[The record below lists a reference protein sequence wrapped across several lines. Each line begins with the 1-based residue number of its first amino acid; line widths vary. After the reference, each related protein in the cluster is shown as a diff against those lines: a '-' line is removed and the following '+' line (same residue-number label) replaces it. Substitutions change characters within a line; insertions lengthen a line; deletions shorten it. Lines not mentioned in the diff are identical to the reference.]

1 MKSILTVLL
10 LLAFGFPAAAQYAP
24 FVPEE
29 LVVTANSLNLR
40 EEPNI
45 NSKKIA
51 SIPRGAKMRFLE
63 AHDNGAFVQTDTLD
77 AEGPWAPWYKV
88 SYQKQT
94 GYVFGAHVSGR
105 YNLYFEGAYMETM
118 PVGLHW
124 YGVYTRDSFADETRK
139 IEVKIVDEYNEMYGA
154 TAKFLRTNQP
164 DVAKFLIATSEPLK
178 TGFSGPTGIFD
189 VNQYYGN
196 NTMFPG
202 ATVVIHRGFDAKN
215 AADTLS
221 SPSYVI
227 SALGCVEMRDNVTMF
242 ENYRLLLFDY
252 TDAEIPVQQDLT
264 PWFKT
269 AFLELY
275 PTISL
280 FWQGDLDQ
288 DGKPDAVFQDCPE
301 EGGCRISL
309 LLSSEAKGKDRLK
322 KICETYFSFH

>member
-1 MKSILTVLL
+1 MKFLLPVLL
-10 LLAFGFPAAAQYAP
+10 LFAISFSAVAQDTP

-29 LVVTANSLNLR
+29 LIVTANSINLR

-45 NSKKIA
+45 YSKKLA
-51 SIPRGAKMRFLE
+51 SVPRGAKMQFLE
-63 AHDNGAFVQTDTLD
+63 AHDNGTYVKADTLD
-77 AEGPWAPWYKV
+77 PAEIYAPWYKV
-88 SYQKQT
+88 RYQNKT
-94 GYVFGAHVSGR
+94 GYVYGAYVSGR
-105 YNLYFEGAYMETM
+105 FNLYFEGDYMENI

-139 IEVKIVDEYNEMYGA
+139 IEIKIVDEYNEMFGA
-154 TAKFLRTNQP
+154 NAKFLRTNQT
-164 DVAKFLIATSEPLK
+164 DVAKFLIATAEPLK
-178 TGFSGPTGIFD
+178 TGYSGPTGIFD

-196 NTMFPG
+196 NTMYPG
-202 ATVVIHRGFDAKN
+202 ATVVIHRGYDIKN
-215 AADTLS
+215 AADSLM

-242 ENYRLLLFDY
+242 DNYRLLLFDY
-252 TDAEIPVQQDLT
+252 TEEKPFQQDIT

-269 AFLELY
+269 AFIELN

-288 DGKPDAVFQDCPE
+288 DGKPDAVFQDCPQE
-301 EGGCRISL
+301 AGCRISL
-309 LLSSEAKGKDRLK
+309 LISSEAKGNMRLK

>member
-1 MKSILTVLL
+1 MKTTISVLFLLFTFLT
-10 LLAFGFPAAAQYAP
+10 AGAQDAP

-29 LVVTANSLNLR
+29 LIVTANSLNLR

-45 NSKKIA
+45 NSKKLA
-51 SIPRGAKMRFLE
+51 SIPRGAKMQFLE

-77 AEGPWAPWYKV
+77 AESPWAPWYKV
-88 SYQKQT
+88 RYQKQT

-105 YNLYFEGAYMETM
+105 FNLYMEGDYMESM

-124 YGVYTRDSFADETRK
+124 YGVYMRDSFADETRK
-139 IEVKIVDEYNEMYGA
+139 IEVKVVDEYNEMYGA
-154 TAKFLRTNQP
+154 VSKFLRTNQP
-164 DVAKFLIATSEPLK
+164 DVAKFLIATAEPLK
-178 TGFSGPTGIFD
+178 TGFSGPTGVFD
-189 VNQYYGN
+189 VNEYSGSK
-196 NTMFPG
+196 TMFPG
-202 ATVVIHRGFDAKN
+202 ATVVLHRGYDAKN
-215 AADTLS
+215 TADTLTT
-221 SPSYVI
+221 PAYVV
-227 SALGCVEMRDNVTMF
+227 SALGCVDLRDNVTLF

-252 TDAEIPVQQDLT
+252 TDANTPVQQDIT

-269 AFLELY
+269 AFIELY

-288 DGKPDAVFQDCPE
+288 DGKPDAVFEDCPQ

-322 KICETYFSFH
+322 KVCESYFSFH